1 MFMPIE
7 NINSSQN
14 QGRFFDD
21 KLSTKLNPKNKL
33 YKLRDLINWS
43 DLESRALSDVQ
54 IKQFGRNKKSHRVM
68 LALTM
73 LQAMYNGSDSFTEE
87 ELKENI
93 YWQYFC
99 GFEYLQQDV
108 DVSESTIRRFRVV
121 LGEEGYQEIMKE
133 LLRIGLKVGALKKKD
148 LGSAIIDTTVQI
160 KNIKHPHDAYLM
172 ETAREKIVM
181 LCKELGFGLN
191 ETYAKAFKY
200 GMIKLWKYKQDSKA
214 RLRIKI
220 MKNLKTRLGRI
231 IRICEREIIKQSIEL
246 SPSQSTVL
254 SRAKSIHA
262 QSVLKKKEKDAYKEE
277 NKILYSFHAP
287 EVECIG
293 KGKLNKPYEF
303 GNKVGIAVSGRGN
316 FVLGVKSFH
325 SNPYDGH
332 TLEQTISEVKK
343 LSPDSN
349 KFFVDQGYKGHN
361 FKEKGK
367 VYITKTKK
375 SLSKEDKAM
384 LKRRSSIEPIIGHL
398 KNYGRMGRNYL
409 KGVMG
414 DIINPLISAV
424 GLNLRRIANILDSS
438 PLASQAT

>member
-1 MFMPIE
+1 MPIE

-181 LCKELGFGLN
+181 LCKELRLDLN

-200 GMIKLWKYKQDSKA
+200 GIIKLWKYKQDSKA
-214 RLRIKI
+214 KQRVKI

-231 IRICEREIIKQSIEL
+231 IRICEREIIKQNIEL
-246 SPSQSTVL
+246 SPSQSTIL

-303 GNKVGIAVSGRGN
+303 GNKVGLAVSGRGN

-332 TLEQTISEVKK
+332 TLEQTIAEVKK
-343 LSPDSN
+343 LSPDTN
-349 KFFVDQGYKGHN
+349 KVFVDQGYKGHN

-375 SLSKEDKAM
+375 SLSVEDKKM

-398 KNYGRMGRNYL
+398 KNYGRMGRNHL

-438 PLASQAT
+438 SLTSQAT

>member
-1 MFMPIE
+1 M
-7 NINSSQN
+7 
-14 QGRFFDD
+14 
-21 KLSTKLNPKNKL
+21 
-33 YKLRDLINWS
+33 
-43 DLESRALSDVQ
+43 
-54 IKQFGRNKKSHRVM
+54 
-68 LALTM
+68 
-73 LQAMYNGSDSFTEE
+73 
-87 ELKENI
+87 
-93 YWQYFC
+93 
-99 GFEYLQQDV
+99 
-108 DVSESTIRRFRVV
+108 
-121 LGEEGYQEIMKE
+121 
-133 LLRIGLKVGALKKKD
+133 
-148 LGSAIIDTTVQI
+148 
-160 KNIKHPHDAYLM
+160 
-172 ETAREKIVM
+172 
-181 LCKELGFGLN
+181 
-191 ETYAKAFKY
+191 
-200 GMIKLWKYKQDSKA
+200 
-214 RLRIKI
+214 LRIKI

-231 IRICEREIIKQSIEL
+231 IRICEREIIKQNIEL
-246 SPSQSTVL
+246 SLSQSTVL

-332 TLEQTISEVKK
+332 TLEQTIAEVKK

-424 GLNLRRIANILDSS
+424 GLNLRRIANILDS
-438 PLASQAT
+438 